1 MQPNRAFQGEWMK
14 KKYTIGEVSKIM
26 GLSTQTL
33 RYYSSI
39 DLLKPAYINP
49 DTGYRYYTEEQFHFI
64 DRIRYLQKLGMSLDQ
79 IKEVISSN
87 DIQSLI
93 RHLEEL
99 EKGCRDQI
107 EHLNNTID
115 TIRWYK
121 DYFIRS
127 REDSNADQYS
137 HVQHFPKR
145 YLVSVRIRDNEDR
158 ESYHIRLTEI
168 RNKPYMQDLPYMRQY
183 SLLLDYNDLIN
194 MQFRPLRLGMFIKD
208 FSADMALDQ
217 RIANNVMEIPE
228 GDYFCFRSRI
238 LSDGWNPYLAKMFF
252 SDSIRKPGL
261 VLANEYE
268 DSLTE
273 YHNCPYEVQ
282 ILINDGGNSHAASDN

>member
-1 MQPNRAFQGEWMK
+1 MIRRLIADNKWLLLLLYFPVYLAAF
-14 KKYTIGEVSKIM
+14 
-26 GLSTQTL
+26 
-33 RYYSSI
+33 
-39 DLLKPAYINP
+39 
-49 DTGYRYYTEEQFHFI
+49 F
-64 DRIRYLQKLGMSLDQ
+64 
-79 IKEVISSN
+79 
-87 DIQSLI
+87 
-93 RHLEEL
+93 
-99 EKGCRDQI
+99 
-107 EHLNNTID
+107 TID
-115 TIRWYK
+115 KIEADHHVIVCALDEAVRFNELFVIPYALWFFWFPGVLLLFAAAALRPYFK
-121 DYFIRS
+121 GGASEKEISDGAYFIRS

-282 ILINDGGNSHAASDN
+282 ILITDGGNSRMVSDD